1 MSSDTSPV
9 VNYDSEPVLEVNLGE
24 LDYRL
29 DSGKDGTALCVSQR
43 SVGSWDWAFVGE
55 AKWDATMLRCK
66 ELHRSIREDLSR
78 ELRQL
83 GND

>member
-1 MSSDTSPV
+1 MSSEMTSV

-43 SVGSWDWAFVGE
+43 IAGSWDWDFVGE
-55 AKWDATMLRCK
+55 AKWDSTMLRCK
-66 ELHRSIREDLSR
+66 ELHRSIREELSR

-83 GND
+83 NSD